1 MGEEDRGFIVRDTR
15 ASTRMERKASPY
27 APEPKVVEEG
37 PQVRQSGHTWGQ
49 YPQRYLEK
57 HPGDFIRA
65 RTRGVPVNPPE
76 PPEPPPLPPG
86 APGERHSRKIP
97 QDVLIAVS
105 VRDQGRCVSCGAT
118 TDLHFDHKI
127 PWSRGGTNSENN
139 IQLMCGSCNRRKG
152 AVDISDEAWG

>member
-1 MGEEDRGFIVRDTR
+1 MGEEDRGFTVRDTR
-15 ASTRMERKASPY
+15 ASTRMERKASPR
-27 APEPKVVEEG
+27 APEPKVVEEA
-37 PQVRQSGHTWGQ
+37 PHVQQSGHTWGQ
-49 YPQRYLEK
+49 YPQRRPDY
-57 HPGDFIRA
+57 FMRA
-65 RTRGVPVNPPE
+65 QARAVPVNPPD
-76 PPEPPPLPPG
+76 PPPPPPLPPG

-127 PWSRGGTNSENN
+127 PWSRGGTNSEYN

-152 AVDISDEAWG
+152 AVDISDVAWG